1 MSLSNP
7 NVARGAVSS
16 LYAAAILISI
26 FAGGLVPVLIV
37 GAIVSAI
44 AYTAIAR
51 SARGAS
57 VDGGRQR
64 NRNRNRDRS

>member
-16 LYAAAILISI
+16 LYAAAIVISI
-26 FAGGLVPVLIV
+26 FVGGLVPVLIA
-37 GAIVSAI
+37 GAIISAI

-51 SARGAS
+51 STRGAG
-57 VDGGRQR
+57 VEGGRQR